1 MPGTTATSYLIEAKV
16 IDGTGSAPIDAGA
29 VVTSAERIAWVGAR
43 DDLPEQYQHEDM
55 EVISLP
61 GRCVVPGLVDAHMHI
76 SFCEATSEEEN
87 ALYTPVEYRSILSG
101 WNAHKVLRAGVT
113 SAFDAAS
120 TYNISVAVR
129 DAIEAGLI
137 VGPRLASAGQQL
149 TSHQGL
155 EDAFPSWVEFPV
167 GQAGVLVKSQDDIL
181 EAIRLQVKNG
191 VDVIKVSGSND
202 SAVSE
207 DSLDGMAFRQE
218 EFDLMADETHRLGRK
233 CTVHART
240 ADSVKAC
247 ARAGFDWLQHASY
260 MDDEGLELVLE
271 NDIPISPVMTLLVNI
286 IASAEEA
293 GRAGASALDVFKHEL
308 DAAAE
313 NLSRAY
319 QSGVTMVAG
328 SESGWSLVPYGQWHA
343 KEMEIFVEFLGMSPI
358 EALHAGT
365 GAAALT
371 LPRWADEIG
380 TLEAGKRADLIVL
393 PGDVASDITLLQQKS
408 RFDMVMKDGQP
419 VDITT
424 PIPERKVYSWER
436 VKVYLPGLFNFDEE
450 TSSGHT
456 VDK

>member
-1 MPGTTATSYLIEAKV
+1 MTNDVADSYLIEAKV
-16 IDGTGSAPIDAGA
+16 VDGTGSPAIDDGA
-29 VVTSAERIAWVGAR
+29 VVTTGDRIAWVGDR
-43 DDLPEQYQHEDM
+43 VNVPEQYRHADHE
-55 EVISLP
+55 VVSLP
-61 GRCVVPGLVDAHMHI
+61 GRSVVPGLVDAHIHI
-76 SFCEATSEEEN
+76 SFGEATSEEEN
-87 ALYTPVEYRSILSG
+87 ALYTPVEYRSILAG
-101 WNAHKVLRAGVT
+101 WNARRVLRAGVT

-137 VGPRLASAGQQL
+137 EGPRLASAGQQL
-149 TSHQGL
+149 TTHQGL

-167 GQAGVLVKSQDDIL
+167 GQAGVLVKNRDDIL
-181 EAIRLQVKNG
+181 EAVRLQVKNR

-202 SAVSE
+202 SAVTE

-218 EFDLMADETHRLGRK
+218 EFDLIADETHRLGRK

-260 MDDEGLELVLE
+260 IDDEGLELVLE
-271 NDIPISPVMTLLVNI
+271 KGIPITPVMTLLVNI
-286 IASAEEA
+286 IESAEQA
-293 GRAGASALDVFKHEL
+293 GRAGASAVDVFKQEL

-319 QSGVTMVAG
+319 KSGATMIAG

-380 TLEAGKRADLIVL
+380 TLEAGKRADLLVL
-393 PGDVASDITLLQQKS
+393 PGDVAADITLLQAKS
-408 RFDMVMKDGQP
+408 RFDMVMKDGKP

-424 PIPERKVYSWER
+424 PIPEREVYSWER
-436 VKVYLPGLFNFDEE
+436 AKVYLPGLFNFDEE
-450 TSSGHT
+450 TRKGHT
-456 VDK
+456 VPK